1 MISARIS
8 GSLGVLVEEAKPER
22 RLGSQRPCVCF
33 RSLRF
38 QPIESAAVVDRPNF
52 FFFLFVCD
60 GSASGG
66 FHASPF
72 WLLISQY
79 SYSSTPACYSGPPIL
94 LLVLPVTSALDTDAQ
109 RDDFSAGLKQKKWCG
124 RGPSVAMLCPAQQG
138 WELVDAGSWRV

>member
-1 MISARIS
+1 MISARIF
-8 GSLGVLVEEAKPER
+8 GSLGVLVEEALPER
-22 RLGSQRPCVCF
+22 RPGSQRPCVF
-33 RSLRF
+33 PFSLVSNLSD
-38 QPIESAAVVDRPNF
+38 QQEIAETTDF
-52 FFFLFVCD
+52 FFFVCD

-109 RDDFSAGLKQKKWCG
+109 RG
-124 RGPSVAMLCPAQQG
+124 
-138 WELVDAGSWRV
+138 